1 MRLNFNWF
9 VRVQFL
15 DVDQT
20 SRFLEF
26 LLEFFSDRNNV
37 AVLDNLLGE
46 LIEEFLFGKRVEAV
60 QV

>member
-37 AVLDNLLGE
+37 AVFDNLLGE